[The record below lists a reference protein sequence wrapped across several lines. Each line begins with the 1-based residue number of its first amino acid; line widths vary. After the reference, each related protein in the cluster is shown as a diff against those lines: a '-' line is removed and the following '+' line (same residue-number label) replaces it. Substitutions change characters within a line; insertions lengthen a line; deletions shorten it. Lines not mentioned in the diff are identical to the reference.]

1 MRGAAQANTIDPVA
15 RMKKLTA
22 ELAAD
27 GAAAASLT
35 PEDIARQVA
44 VLGAQQTHTRRRQH
58 TQRATRAQQHALRRM
73 RKLLLLP

>member
-1 MRGAAQANTIDPVA
+1 VRGAAQANTIDPVA

-27 GAAAASLT
+27 SAAAASLT

-44 VLGAQQTHTRRRQH
+44 VLGA
-58 TQRATRAQQHALRRM
+58 
-73 RKLLLLP
+73 